1 MAKSSYDFL
10 FCKAQLKWL
19 FNDYLRPGGR
29 SLLHF
34 SPAEDPRMSVTARLR
49 TDIERERLGQN
60 FAGASCP
67 RAPLCGATLCRH
79 CLCHRRRHNSLPGV
93 PAGPAELL

>member
-19 FNDYLRPGGR
+19 FNDYLKEGGR

-34 SPAEDPRMSVTARLR
+34 SPTEDPRMSITARLK
-49 TDIERERLGQN
+49 TDIERDDVGQTS
-60 FAGASCP
+60 AG
-67 RAPLCGATLCRH
+67 
-79 CLCHRRRHNSLPGV
+79 
-93 PAGPAELL
+93 